1 MRYSYRNALTRVNAS
16 LETSVEDEANTRDH
30 VGSLERGLAV
40 MEILARHPAG
50 MTLTEMA
57 EEAGLTRAGARRFLL
72 TLVATGY
79 ATQSGRLFS
88 LSPRLLTVART
99 WLGGA
104 SLWTFAA
111 PIMREVAGRFDE
123 ACNAAVLSGEDVVYV
138 ARIPGR
144 RILSVALDVG
154 TRLPAYCTSMGRV
167 LLAGLAAEEQKSF
180 LAEAKIERRTQKT
193 ITSRAALSKAIEK
206 AKSDGFAIV
215 DEELELGLRSI
226 AVPIND
232 RAARTVAA
240 INVSTQSV
248 RFSVEAMERE
258 ILPVLLKAKQQVEE
272 FFFV

>member
-1 MRYSYRNALTRVNAS
+1 
-16 LETSVEDEANTRDH
+16 LEEEATSRDH

-40 MEILARHPAG
+40 MEILARNPAG

-72 TLVATGY
+72 TLTATGY

-88 LSPRLLTVART
+88 LSPRLLTLART

-111 PIMREVAGRFDE
+111 PIMREVAAKFDE

-167 LLAGLAAEEQKSF
+167 LLSGLSAGDLKAF
-180 LAEAKIERRTQKT
+180 LAEAKIERRTPKT
-193 ITSRAALSKAIEK
+193 VVNRAALGKTIAKAG
-206 AKSDGFAIV
+206 ADGFAIV
-215 DEELELGLRSI
+215 DEEL
-226 AVPIND
+226 
-232 RAARTVAA
+232 
-240 INVSTQSV
+240 
-248 RFSVEAMERE
+248 
-258 ILPVLLKAKQQVEE
+258 
-272 FFFV
+272 

>member
-1 MRYSYRNALTRVNAS
+1 MEEAS
-16 LETSVEDEANTRDH
+16 VARDH

-72 TLVATGY
+72 TLTVTGY
-79 ATQSGRLFS
+79 ATQSGRTFS

-99 WLGGA
+99 WLSGA

-167 LLAGLAAEEQKSF
+167 LLAGLAMDELKAF
-180 LAEAKIERRTQKT
+180 LAEAKIERRTPKT
-193 ITSRAALSKAIEK
+193 IVGRAALGKSIDKAR
-206 AKSDGFAIV
+206 ADGFAIV

-226 AVPIND
+226 AVPIID
-232 RAARTVAA
+232 RAGHTVAA
-240 INVSTQSV
+240 INVSTQSA
-248 RFSVEAMERE
+248 RFSVQAMERE
-258 ILPVLLKAKQQVEE
+258 ILPVLRRAKQRVEE

>member
-1 MRYSYRNALTRVNAS
+1 MSVGMPVEEEA
-16 LETSVEDEANTRDH
+16 TSRDH
-30 VGSLERGLAV
+30 VGSLERGLAI
-40 MEILARHPAG
+40 MEILARHPTG

-72 TLVATGY
+72 TLTATGY
-79 ATQSGRLFS
+79 ATKSGRTFS

-99 WLGGA
+99 WLSGA

-111 PIMREVAGRFDE
+111 PIMREVAAEFDE

-167 LLAGLAAEEQKSF
+167 LLSGLSAGDLKAF
-180 LAEAKIERRTQKT
+180 LAEARIERRTPKT
-193 ITSRAALSKAIEK
+193 IVNLAALGKTIAKAG
-206 AKSDGFAIV
+206 ADGFAIV

-226 AVPIND
+226 AVPIRD
-232 RAARTVAA
+232 RAGRTVAA
-240 INVSTQSV
+240 INVSTQSA

-258 ILPVLLKAKQQVEE
+258 ILPVLNKAKQRVEE

>member
-1 MRYSYRNALTRVNAS
+1 MEAVAEE
-16 LETSVEDEANTRDH
+16 ETGSRDH

-40 MEILARHPAG
+40 MEVLARHPSG

-111 PIMREVAGRFDE
+111 PIMREVAGKFDE

-167 LLAGLAAEEQKSF
+167 LLSGLAADELKTF
-180 LAEAKIERRTQKT
+180 LAQATIDRRTPKT
-193 ITSRAALSKAIEK
+193 ITGRAALGKAIDK
-206 AKSDGFAIV
+206 ARADGFAIV

-226 AVPIND
+226 AVPIVD
-232 RAARTVAA
+232 RAGRTVAA
-240 INVSTQSV
+240 INISTQSA
-248 RFSVEAMERE
+248 RFSVEAMERD
-258 ILPVLLKAKQQVEE
+258 ILPVLRKAKQRVEE

>member
-1 MRYSYRNALTRVNAS
+1 MD
-16 LETSVEDEANTRDH
+16 DEAASRDH

-40 MEILARHPAG
+40 MEILATHPAG

-88 LSPRLLTVART
+88 LSPRLLTVVRT

-111 PIMREVAGRFDE
+111 PILREVAGQFDE

-138 ARIPGR
+138 ARVPGR
-144 RILSVALDVG
+144 RILSVSLDVG
-154 TRLPAYCTSMGRV
+154 TRLPAHCTSMGRI
-167 LLAGLAAEEQKSF
+167 LLAGLAPDEQQTF
-180 LAEAKIERRTQKT
+180 VAQAKIERRTPKT
-193 ITSRAALSKAIEK
+193 ITDRRSLAEAIAK
-206 AKSDGFAIV
+206 AKADGFAIV

-226 AVPIND
+226 AVPITD
-232 RAARTVAA
+232 RTGQTVAA
-240 INVSTQSV
+240 INVSTQLA
-248 RFSVEAMERE
+248 RFSVKEMEKE
-258 ILPVLLKAKQQVEE
+258 ILPALLVAKQRIEE